1 MTRYPACYI
10 RESSGEALNDREK
23 EGQRIDCRTM
33 AERDGLPADRLV
45 EYDDWGRSGA
55 GMKPAQQRM
64 IEDIRAG
71 RVEVVYARSMDRLTR
86 EGAKATLDFLQVAE
100 KHGTRIV
107 TQREGELSAS
117 VLDADPSRWLGFS
130 TLAQFAEYESR
141 VGKARAA
148 KAMATKRRNGQ
159 RLGQPP
165 YGTRPGEDAG
175 AVVAAFREA
184 GSYLGAARILATQGF
199 KSRFSHRP
207 SVRDGGGGMQGWSAS
222 TVKRIIQREA
232 PELVPV
238 ANRAK
243 GSRTRSAHFFSRLL
257 ICPHDGC
264 VLTTMPRRD
273 ASTAYICR
281 EGHRAPKGTHPRPWT
296 IAETG
301 VLAWA
306 KRALASQFEIRK
318 VVERDSGFVADVTAL
333 EERKRR
339 IVRAF
344 TDGNLSDA
352 DYSAGIAAVD
362 AELVRLQAAERA
374 SVTWRLGLDWTLPE
388 AEVNSRLRDLWLGI
402 RMEYVPM
409 ERPRKGVHTRAFDLV
424 PVAPIWR
431 TPPEEV
437 NPDAEAE
444 LRDPEAAGLTVEPY

>member
-1 MTRYPACYI
+1 MMRYPACYI

-23 EGQRIDCRTM
+23 EGQRLDCRSM
-33 AERDGLPADRLV
+33 AERDGLSVASLI

-55 GMKPAQQRM
+55 GMKPSQVRM

-71 RVEVVYARSMDRLTR
+71 RVAVVYARSMDRLTR
-86 EGAKATLDFLQVAE
+86 EGAKATLDFLQLAE

-141 VGKARAA
+141 VGKARAV
-148 KAMATKRRNGQ
+148 KAVATKRRNGQ
-159 RLGQPP
+159 RLGQAP
-165 YGTRPGEDAG
+165 YGAKPGEDAG

-199 KSRFSHRP
+199 KSRFSYRP

-222 TVKRIIQREA
+222 TVKRIVQREA
-232 PELVPV
+232 PELIPV
-238 ANRAK
+238 GNRAK
-243 GSRTRSAHFFSRLL
+243 GARTRGAHLFSRLL

-264 VLTTMPRRD
+264 VLTTMPRKD
-273 ASTAYICR
+273 ASTAYLCR
-281 EGHRAPKGTHPRPWT
+281 EGHRAPKGTHPRPWA
-296 IAETG
+296 IAETRIR
-301 VLAWA
+301 AWA
-306 KRALASQFEIRK
+306 VRELAGQFEARK
-318 VVERDSGFVADVTAL
+318 VIERDDGVEADITAL
-333 EERKRR
+333 DERKRR

-352 DYSAGIAAVD
+352 DYEAGIAAVD

-388 AEVNSRLRDLWLGI
+388 ADVNSRLRDLWAGI
-402 RMEYVPM
+402 RLAYVPM
-409 ERPRKGVHTRAFDLV
+409 DGPRKGVHTRDFDLV
-424 PVAPIWR
+424 PVEPIWR
-431 TPPEEV
+431 TALDEYSAE
-437 NPDAEAE
+437 AEAE
-444 LRDPEAAGLTVEPY
+444 LRDPEAAGLVVEDY